1 MKKLKRLPIGDS
13 DFKTVIEDNAYYIDK
28 SMLIKEIITGG
39 RVILITR
46 PRRFGKTLNMSM
58 LEYFFKNDEDN
69 KHLFENL
76 KIYEEKEIIEKYLNK
91 YPVIYLTFKDAKKDD
106 LLSMKVEIKMLIR
119 KLYSDRLYLLN
130 SEKLNELEKKYIK
143 QILELEEIKGYTT
156 EDKIAKED
164 TLFEMALKNLSE
176 YLYKHHG
183 KKAILLI
190 DEYDT
195 PIQHS
200 YLEKYYK
207 KFIRFIGNIL
217 GNALKDN
224 KYLEKAVLTGIT
236 RVAKESIFTGVN
248 NLDISTVLNELY
260 NDKFGVTKEELDE
273 ILKYYGIDYE
283 EEKIIEWY
291 NGFNFGRK
299 EVYNPYSIINFVRS
313 KEIKNYWINSSGNQ
327 LIKDLIRKGTEE
339 IKIKIGELIEGKT
352 IESTINENLV
362 YGDLNENVEESIW
375 TLFLFTGYLTWV
387 NKKGEGNSALYRL
400 KIPNKEAH
408 DFYKMTVLNILKESS
423 IEYNKIIRLLINGK
437 KIGFTKKF
445 KEIVENTLS
454 YFDVTEK
461 EPERFYHG
469 LILGMS
475 VGLEKDYI
483 IKSNREA
490 GYGRADLI
498 LIPKE
503 KTKPGI
509 IFEFKKFDEDKDKNL
524 KDSAE
529 RGIKQIEEKKYEKE
543 IKSYGVEKVI
553 KVAIAFE
560 KKDVEIIIK

>member
-1 MKKLKRLPIGDS
+1 MKLKRLPIGDS

-76 KIYEEKEIIEKYLNK
+76 KIYEEKEIIKKYLNK

-106 LLSMKVEIKMLIR
+106 LLSMKIEIKSLIR
-119 KLYSDRLYLLN
+119 KLYSDKLYLLN
-130 SEKLNELEKKYIK
+130 SKKLNELEKRYIR

-156 EDKIAKED
+156 EEKMSKED
-164 TLFEMALKNLSE
+164 ILFESALKKLSE

-195 PIQHS
+195 PIQQS
-200 YLEKYYK
+200 YLKGYYE
-207 KFIRFIGNIL
+207 KFITFIGNVL

-248 NLDISTVLNELY
+248 NLDISTVVNELY

-273 ILKYYGIDYE
+273 ILKYYGIEYKK
-283 EEKIIEWY
+283 EKIMEWY
-291 NGFNFGRK
+291 NGFNFGGK
-299 EVYNPYSIINFVRS
+299 EVYNPYSIINYVRS
-313 KEIKNYWINSSGNQ
+313 KEIRNYWINSSGNQ
-327 LIKDLIRKGTEE
+327 LIKDLIRKGTES

-387 NKKGEGNSALYRL
+387 DKTGEGNSAEYKL
-400 KIPNKEAH
+400 KIPNKEAKE
-408 DFYKMTVLNILKESS
+408 FYEMTVLNILKESR
-423 IEYNKIIRLLINGK
+423 IEYNKIIRLLINWE
-437 KIGFTKKF
+437 KIEFTKEF
-445 KEIVENTLS
+445 KNIVKESMS
-454 YFDVTEK
+454 YYDVTEK

-475 VGLEKDYI
+475 VGLQKEYI

-509 IFEFKKFDEDKDKNL
+509 IIEFKKFKTDYDKNL

-529 RGIKQIEEKKYEKE
+529 RGMKQIEEKEYEKE

-560 KKDVEIIIK
+560 KKDVEIIVK

>member
-1 MKKLKRLPIGDS
+1 MKLKRLPIGDS

-28 SMLIKEIITGG
+28 SMLIKEVIIGG

-58 LEYFFKNDEDN
+58 LKYFFKNDQDN

-76 KIYEEKEIIEKYLNK
+76 KIYEEKEIIEKHLNK
-91 YPVIYLTFKDAKKDD
+91 YPVIYITFKDLKEKNYTEMISTLRKKISD
-106 LLSMKVEIKMLIR
+106 LYREYVYLIE
-119 KLYSDRLYLLN
+119 
-130 SEKLNELEKKYIK
+130 SEKLNEWE
-143 QILELEEIKGYTT
+143 
-156 EDKIAKED
+156 KED
-164 TLFEMALKNLSE
+164 LKLIFGRKGNNTLYENSLLDLSR

-195 PIQHS
+195 PIQQS
-200 YLEKYYK
+200 YLKGYYDE
-207 KFIRFIGNIL
+207 FIVFIGNML

-224 KYLEKAVLTGIT
+224 EYLEKAVLTGIT

-248 NLDISTVLNELY
+248 NLDISTVVNELY

-273 ILKYYGIDYE
+273 ILKYYGIEYE
-283 EEKIIEWY
+283 KEKIMEWY
-291 NGFNFGRK
+291 NGFNFGGK

-313 KEIKNYWINSSGNQ
+313 KEIKNYWINSSGNT
-327 LIKDLIRKGTEE
+327 LIKDLIRKGTEK

-362 YGDLNENVEESIW
+362 YGDLNENLEESIW
-375 TLFLFTGYLTWV
+375 TLFLFTGYLTWKD
-387 NKKGEGNSALYRL
+387 KKGEGNSALYRL

-423 IEYNKIIRLLINGK
+423 IEYNKIIRLLINGE
-437 KIGFTKKF
+437 KIEFTKEF

-498 LIPKE
+498 LIPKN

-509 IFEFKKFDEDKDKNL
+509 IFEFKKYSRDFDKNL

-529 RGIKQIEEKKYEKE
+529 RGIKQIEEKGYEKE
-543 IKSYGVEKVI
+543 IKSYGIEKII
-553 KVAIAFE
+553 KVAIAFD
-560 KKDVEIIIK
+560 KKDVEIIVK

>member
-1 MKKLKRLPIGDS
+1 MKLKRLPIGDS

-91 YPVIYLTFKDAKKDD
+91 YPVIYLTFKDLKEKNYTEMISTLRKKISD
-106 LLSMKVEIKMLIR
+106 LYREYVYLIE
-119 KLYSDRLYLLN
+119 SERLN
-130 SEKLNELEKKYIK
+130 KWE
-143 QILELEEIKGYTT
+143 
-156 EDKIAKED
+156 KED
-164 TLFEMALKNLSE
+164 IKEILGRKGENTLYENSILDLSK

-195 PIQHS
+195 PIQQS
-200 YLEKYYK
+200 YLKGYYE
-207 KFIRFIGNIL
+207 KFITFIGNIL

-248 NLDISTVLNELY
+248 NLDISTVVNELY
-260 NDKFGVTKEELDE
+260 NDKFGVTKEELEE
-273 ILKYYGIDYE
+273 ILKYYGIEYE

-291 NGFNFGRK
+291 NGFNFGGK
-299 EVYNPYSIINFVRS
+299 EVYNPYSIINYVRS
-313 KEIKNYWINSSGNQ
+313 KEIRNYWINSSGNT
-327 LIKDLIRKGTEE
+327 LIKELIRKGTEE

-362 YGDLNENVEESIW
+362 YGDLNENLEESVW
-375 TLFLFTGYLTWV
+375 TLFLFTGYLTWKD
-387 NKKGEGNSALYRL
+387 KKGEGNSAIYRL
-400 KIPNKEAH
+400 KIPNKEAKE
-408 DFYKMTVLNILKESS
+408 FYEMTVVNILKESS
-423 IEYNKIIRLLINGK
+423 IEYNKIIRLLINGE
-437 KIGFTKKF
+437 KIEFTKEF

-498 LIPKE
+498 LIPKN

-509 IFEFKKFDEDKDKNL
+509 IFEFKKYSRDFDKNL

-529 RGIKQIEEKKYEKE
+529 RGIKQIEEKGYEKE
-543 IKSYGVEKVI
+543 IKSYGIEKVI
-553 KVAIAFE
+553 KVAIAFD
-560 KKDVEIIIK
+560 KKDVEIIVK